1 MAKLS
6 AIKTD
11 CDSKR
16 LCNNPFCVYG
26 NKTIMP
32 GKATY
37 ISANNTVRNGGTVIF
52 LCCHVD
58 DKAVTVT
65 AKAVVAE
72 LNYESIW

>member
-1 MAKLS
+1 
-6 AIKTD
+6 
-11 CDSKR
+11 
-16 LCNNPFCVYG
+16 
-26 NKTIMP
+26 MP